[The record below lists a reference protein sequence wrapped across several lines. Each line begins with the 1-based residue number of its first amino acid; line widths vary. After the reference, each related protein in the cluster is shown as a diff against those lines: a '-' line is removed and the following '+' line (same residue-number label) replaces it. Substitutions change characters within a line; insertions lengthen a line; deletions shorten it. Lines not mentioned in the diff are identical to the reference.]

1 MVMKKWLFLLFCLFL
16 SPASADVY
24 KWVDNDG
31 NIHYSDQS
39 PEEGAEP
46 VELPKGVYYTPP
58 PLPDGAEE
66 GSEEEAASQPG
77 PVAYGELVITRPAMN
92 EVIRSNEGIV
102 TVEYTIEPDLVP
114 GDEFKI
120 ILDGLKHKDG
130 VKGTSIT
137 LNDINPGSHTL
148 KVQVLRG
155 GVAVE
160 TSKSV
165 IFHLLRESVID
176 PNGTSGTDNS
186 EAFVPDYD
194 ADTPTGKEFD
204 ATETPDYGAESADY
218 STVDPDDSSKSV
230 YDPATTTIPDVKGGT
245 QYKSGDTYAPNYNQK
260 K

>member
-1 MVMKKWLFLLFCLFL
+1 MKNWLLLLFCLFL

-39 PEEGAEP
+39 PEEGAKP

-58 PLPDGAEE
+58 PLPE
-66 GSEEEAASQPG
+66 GSEEGLEEGLEKEMAGQPG
-77 PVAYGELVITRPAMN
+77 AVAYGELVITRPTMN

-102 TVEYTIEPDLVP
+102 TVEYTIDPALAA

-120 ILDGLKHKDG
+120 ILDGLKHKG
-130 VKGTSIT
+130 SIKSTSFVLT
-137 LNDINPGSHTL
+137 DINRGSHTL
-148 KVQVLRG
+148 KVQAIRE
-155 GVAVE
+155 GVAVA

-165 IFHLLRESVID
+165 IFHLLKESVID
-176 PNGTSGTDNS
+176 PDSTSGVDNS

-194 ADTPTGKEFD
+194 ADKPTGKEFD
-204 ATETPDYGAESADY
+204 ATETPDYGAETPDY
-218 STVDPDDSSKSV
+218 SGESS
-230 YDPATTTIPDVKGGT
+230 YDPATTKIPTVKGGS
-245 QYKSGDTYAPNYNQK
+245 QYKAGTTYTPNYNQK